1 MQDQVPN
8 FSNEKIA
15 NIAKELY
22 GLEGEIKALVSF
34 EDQNARIKTANGRF
48 VLKIANKRWSRE
60 FLQMQTD
67 VLDHLKMVAPDMA
80 FPEAVKTLKGETI
93 TYIDGFAVR
102 LLTYLEGNILANMD
116 RSPVLYKDIG
126 RFLGQYSK
134 AMESFPYDGTDGSDK
149 YWKLDNVIAC
159 KKYLPEVDD
168 LDARDRIERL
178 YSHYE
183 KNILPLL
190 PDLRKAVIHS
200 DANEQNFLINP
211 ERPEKIAGLIDFGEM
226 QYASQVN
233 ELAITLAYSLLNEDD
248 IDMASGN
255 IIDGYIGEFP
265 LEPLEQE
272 ILYDLMAMRLVTNIT
287 MTSHSAKMFPDN
299 DYILISQ
306 KPARELLKKLEDE
319 NYILR

>member
-8 FSNEKIA
+8 FSEEKIA
-15 NIAKELY
+15 RIAKELY
-22 GLEGEIKALVSF
+22 GLEGEIKSLVSF
-34 EDQNARIKTANGRF
+34 EDQNARIKTTHGCY
-48 VLKIANKRWSRE
+48 VLKIANKRWSRD

-67 VLDHLKMVAPDMA
+67 VLDHLKTVAPDLT
-80 FPEAVKTLKGETI
+80 FPEAVKTLKGDTI
-93 TYIDGFAVR
+93 TFINGFAVR
-102 LLTYLEGNILANMD
+102 LLTYLEGNILANME
-116 RSPVLYKDIG
+116 RSPELYKDIG
-126 RFLGQYSK
+126 RFLGQFSN
-134 AMESFPYDGTDGSDK
+134 AMVSFPYDGTDGSDK
-149 YWKLDNVIAC
+149 YWKLDNVIDC

-168 LDARDRIERL
+168 LDARNRIERL
-178 YSHYE
+178 YTHYE

-190 PDLRKAVIHS
+190 PELRKAVIHS

-248 IDMASGN
+248 SDMAAGK
-255 IIDGYIGEFP
+255 IIEGYTSEFP
-265 LEPLEQE
+265 LKPLEQE

-306 KPARELLKKLEDE
+306 KPARVLLKKLEDE